1 MFEKNDMVRP
11 ANPIRAPNGEVTVV
25 YLRET
30 NLGQVIRTSTLDYG
44 QGRQIQKVQVLWLTG
59 DFIGK
64 TSIVNEREIKHAS

>member
-11 ANPIRAPNGEVTVV
+11 TRPRRFWRACGAVDLKES
-25 YLRET
+25 

-59 DFIGK
+59 DFMGK

>member
-11 ANPIRAPNGEVTVV
+11 ANPIQAPSVNGV
-25 YLRET
+25 YLKES

-59 DFIGK
+59 DFMGK

>member
-11 ANPIRAPNGEVTVV
+11 ANPIRAPSVSGG

-59 DFIGK
+59 DFMGK